1 MKKLWTILIVIIVL
15 LILFLLLGPFYMVNE
30 GEQAVITRFGR
41 IVDTET
47 TSGLKLKMP
56 VIDTVT
62 KYPKMLLS
70 WDGDAQRIP
79 TKENQFIWVD
89 ATARWRINDPA
100 LFYMTVKTVEGGIA
114 RLNDVLDSTIR
125 TVISE
130 NYLNEAVRS
139 TNRINSMEIEENVG
153 SEVENAEDAE
163 TLRSLTS
170 TRAVQEEIKIGRDG
184 LSDMMLQDAA
194 PLTLRYGIELED
206 VIIRQIRYSDDLTAS
221 VYSRMIKERSQIAET
236 YRSYGRG
243 QLLSWQGRTE
253 NDKKNILSKAY
264 AESEKIKGDA
274 DAAATAIYSNAYS
287 ADPEF
292 FRLWTLLESYRKT
305 IPGIKDKTLSTSL
318 DYFDYMYSSE
328 GRSETSES
336 L

>member
-264 AESEKIKGDA
+264 AESEKIK
-274 DAAATAIYSNAYS
+274 
-287 ADPEF
+287 F

>member
-153 SEVENAEDAE
+153 NEVENAEDAE

>member
-89 ATARWRINDPA
+89 ATARWRIDDPA